1 MKSDHIV
8 VWLLYV
14 KFCWSVS
21 YYYGKMPGAEGLHRK
36 EVCLAVS
43 EAESLRAGDQ
53 ICFDVVDINGG
64 RQMRERGGR
73 ERERKRE
80 REREIHSETESKIL
94 EMVPSCSFTA
104 LLQELTHEN

>member
-1 MKSDHIV
+1 
-8 VWLLYV
+8 
-14 KFCWSVS
+14 
-21 YYYGKMPGAEGLHRK
+21 MPGAEGLHRK

-64 RQMRERGGR
+64 RQMRGGER

-80 REREIHSETESKIL
+80 RERSIARQKARYQRWFHPVL
-94 EMVPSCSFTA
+94 LQPSCK
-104 LLQELTHEN
+104 N